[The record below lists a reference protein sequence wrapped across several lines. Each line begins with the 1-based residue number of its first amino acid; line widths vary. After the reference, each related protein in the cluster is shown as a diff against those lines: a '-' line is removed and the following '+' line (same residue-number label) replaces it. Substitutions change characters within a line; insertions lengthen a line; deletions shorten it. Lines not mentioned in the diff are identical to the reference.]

1 VLGNARDGLEAGLK
15 EVDDEDSD
23 ASFSSLL
30 TPLLGI
36 VSVSSPMAI
45 VGMLGDDK
53 EEGLFSPLPPLAVG
67 VFEVEADG
75 LLGDVEGG

>member
-1 VLGNARDGLEAGLK
+1 MLDNTREGLEAGFK

-36 VSVSSPMAI
+36 VSVSSPMTI
-45 VGMLGDDK
+45 VGVLGNDK
-53 EEGLFSPLPPLAVG
+53 AEGLFSPLPPLSVG
-67 VFEVEADG
+67 VLEEEADE
-75 LLGDVEGG
+75 LLGNVEEG